1 MSKYFPLLSIVLASS
16 VSAQNTNTDLNP
28 GIGIA
33 SCSALN
39 CTNDLSDSSGVCAP
53 EPEDGR
59 VKGVGI
65 VPDVF
70 NISDAAI
77 SYTLI
82 DGAPWGNTVDQPGY
96 DFSTR
101 TLYAGADSSTDL
113 SSQPPGCA
121 LLLQYQGQTFPQ
133 YDDDDAANTTSC
145 PQSFAGVQ
153 DNTCLDTFVETVRGF
168 EFDNNSDLPRCQAL
182 ARYVQYNLTEGYC
195 HFYGTLIS
203 VSGGAISGPDART
216 DQARP
221 AGEGDDVC
229 QPVLPQ
235 RYGLHE
241 VVAAEQIL
249 HSNASVAGTDDAN
262 VGGRAGYTPV
272 VSVLYED
279 KDDQKP
285 DVQFLCMQAYT
296 SSGRELPVSSLRV
309 EQDGNS
315 ASGVEASFWKAGIAL
330 LSSLAFVL

>member
-1 MSKYFPLLSIVLASS
+1 MAKSLSLFSLLFASS
-16 VSAQNTNTDLNP
+16 VSAQNTDTDLNP
-28 GIGIA
+28 GTGIA

-39 CTNDLSDSSGVCAP
+39 CTNDPSDSSGVCAP
-53 EPEDGR
+53 EPENGR

-101 TLYAGADSSTDL
+101 TLYAGADSGTDL

-133 YDDDDAANTTSC
+133 YDDNPANTTSC

-168 EFDNNSDLPRCQAL
+168 EYDNNTDLPRCQAL
-182 ARYVQYNLTEGYC
+182 ARYVQYNLTEGHC

-216 DQARP
+216 DQAHP

-241 VVAAEQIL
+241 VVSAEQIL
-249 HSNASVAGTDDAN
+249 HSNASVAGTEDAN
-262 VGGRAGYTPV
+262 MGGRAGYTPV

-279 KDDQKP
+279 EDDQEP
-285 DVQFLCMQAYT
+285 NVQFLCMQAYT
-296 SSGRELPVSSLRV
+296 SSGRQLPVSSLRV
-309 EQDGNS
+309 GQDENS
-315 ASGVEASFWKAGIAL
+315 ASGIEASFWKAGVAL